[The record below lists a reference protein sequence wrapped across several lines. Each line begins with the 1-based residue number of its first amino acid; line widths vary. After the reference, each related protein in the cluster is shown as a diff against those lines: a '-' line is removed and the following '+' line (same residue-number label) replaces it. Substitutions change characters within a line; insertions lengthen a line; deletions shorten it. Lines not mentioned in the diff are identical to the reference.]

1 MALDKIGVE
10 IEVKSK
16 GAAKAIADV
25 TKGLGDFNE
34 ELSRN
39 REGMQVLDQLT
50 GGAVSQFQDY
60 SSSVKGGIKAVKGLS
75 TSFKGLRTA
84 IVATGIGAIVIALG
98 LIVAY
103 WEDIIE
109 LVSGV
114 SKEQKNLLALQEE
127 IVAASQMQYDNINA
141 TSNTLKLQGKSE
153 RDILNAKKLQT
164 DETIRQ
170 LEAQLITQKEI
181 KDAQVET
188 AKRNQNI
195 AMGIIGFLT
204 APIVILLGLVDG
216 LTNSLATLGI
226 LDEGTML
233 TEGFLNTT
241 SKLLFNPDEIA
252 AKGDEAV
259 AETQKQLQ
267 KLKNTRDG
275 FILQKQKEDADA
287 EQKRKDDEA
296 KKQKEDADAEQD
308 AEQKRKD
315 DEAKKQKEI
324 DDKTKAEQDAL
335 DKLKADSAKK
345 DADLKRQQLQSIEN
359 LENEYFNRLLD
370 KQTIE
375 ENAVREKYFNLIEA
389 ARQYG
394 EDTSVLEE
402 AQSAELKAI
411 KEKADAEDIAR
422 DKTLKKQQL
431 STMSDTFGQ
440 VANILGKKSAAGKA
454 AAIAAATINTYQ
466 GISEVWG
473 NESILPSPFDVIQ
486 KAVASAT
493 VLASGLKTVQQ
504 IKSVP
509 KPAGVTGGGGG
520 GGGTPTFTPPAFN
533 VVGASGSSQLADAI
547 GGQSNQPTRAYVV
560 SDDVTTSQALERNIV
575 DGATIG

>member
-84 IVATGIGAIVIALG
+84 IVATGIGAIVIALA
-98 LIVAY
+98 LIVTY

-114 SKEQKNLLALQEE
+114 SKEQKDLLALQEE
-127 IVAASQMQYDNINA
+127 SVAASQMQYDNINA

-181 KDAQVET
+181 KDSQVET
-188 AKRNQNI
+188 AKRNRNI
-195 AMGIIGFLT
+195 LQGIISFITL
-204 APIVILLGLVDG
+204 PITLLLGSVDAI
-216 LTNSLATLGI
+216 TQTLAQLGI
-226 LDEGTML
+226 LDEGTGL
-233 TEGFLNTT
+233 AAGFTGGIAELV
-241 SKLLFNPDEIA
+241 FDPEDVA

-275 FILQKQKEDADA
+275 FILQKQKEDA
-287 EQKRKDDEA
+287 
-296 KKQKEDADAEQD
+296 D

-411 KEKADAEDIAR
+411 KDKADAEDIAR
-422 DKTLKKQQL
+422 DKILKKQQL
-431 STMSDTFGQ
+431 SSMSDTFGQ

-473 NESILPSPFDVIQ
+473 NESTLPSPFDVIQ

>member
-98 LIVAY
+98 LIVTY

-114 SKEQKNLLALQEE
+114 SKEQKDLLALQEE
-127 IVAASQMQYDNINA
+127 SVAASQMQYDNINA

-204 APIVILLGLVDG
+204 APIVVLLGLVDG

-275 FILQKQKEDADA
+275 FILQKQKEDA
-287 EQKRKDDEA
+287 
-296 KKQKEDADAEQD
+296 D

-411 KEKADAEDIAR
+411 KDKADAEDIAR

>member
-16 GAAKAIADV
+16 GATKAIAEV

-84 IVATGIGAIVIALG
+84 IVATGIGAIVLALG

-103 WEDIIE
+103 WDDIME

-114 SKEQKNLLALQEE
+114 SEEQKDLLALQEE
-127 IVAASQMQYDNINA
+127 SVAASQMQYDNINA

-153 RDILNAKKLQT
+153 RDILNAKKAQT

-233 TEGFLNTT
+233 AEGFLNTT

-296 KKQKEDADAEQD
+296 KKQKE
-308 AEQKRKD
+308 
-315 DEAKKQKEI
+315 I
-324 DDKTKAEQDAL
+324 DDKTKADQDAL
-335 DKLKADSAKK
+335 DKLKADSAKN

-370 KQTIE
+370 KQTQE
-375 ENAVREKYFNLIEA
+375 ENAVRQKYFNLIEA

-402 AQSAELKAI
+402 AQSAELQTI
-411 KEKADAEDIAR
+411 KDKADVEDIAR
-422 DKTLKKQQL
+422 DKALKKQQL
-431 STMSDTFGQ
+431 SSLSDTFGQ
-440 VANILGKKSAAGKA
+440 VAGILGKKSAAGKA

-473 NESILPSPFDVIQ
+473 NESVLPEPFATIQ
-486 KAVASAT
+486 KIVSSAT

>member
-103 WEDIIE
+103 WDDIIE

-114 SKEQKNLLALQEE
+114 SKEQKDLLALQEE
-127 IVAASQMQYDNINA
+127 SVAASQMQYDNINA

-181 KDAQVET
+181 KDSQVET
-188 AKRNQNI
+188 AKRNRNI
-195 AMGIIGFLT
+195 LQGIISFITL
-204 APIVILLGLVDG
+204 PITLLLGSVDAI
-216 LTNSLATLGI
+216 TQTLAQLGI
-226 LDEGTML
+226 LDEGTGL
-233 TEGFLNTT
+233 AAGFTGGIAELV
-241 SKLLFNPDEIA
+241 FDPEDVA
-252 AKGDEAV
+252 AKGDETI

-296 KKQKEDADAEQD
+296 KKQKE
-308 AEQKRKD
+308 
-315 DEAKKQKEI
+315 I
-324 DDKTKAEQDAL
+324 DDKTKADQDAL

-345 DADLKRQQLQSIEN
+345 DADLKKQQLESIEN

-411 KEKADAEDIAR
+411 KDKADAEDIAR

-431 STMSDTFGQ
+431 SSMSDTFGQ

-473 NESILPSPFDVIQ
+473 NESTLPSPFDVIQ

-547 GGQSNQPTRAYVV
+547 GSQSNQPTRAYVV

>member
-25 TKGLGDFNE
+25 TTGLGQFND

-39 REGMQVLDQLT
+39 REGMQILDQLT

-84 IVATGIGAIVIALG
+84 IVATGIGAIVLALG

-103 WEDIIE
+103 WDDIME

-114 SKEQKNLLALQEE
+114 SEEQKDLLALQEE
-127 IVAASQMQYDNINA
+127 SVAASQMQYDNINA

-153 RDILNAKKLQT
+153 RDILNAKKAQT
-164 DETIRQ
+164 DETIKQ

-204 APIVILLGLVDG
+204 APIVVLLGLVDG
-216 LTNSLATLGI
+216 LTSSLATLGI

-233 TEGFLNTT
+233 AEGFLNTT

-259 AETQKQLQ
+259 AETEKQLQ

-287 EQKRKDDEA
+287 EQKRKDTEA
-296 KKQKEDADAEQD
+296 A
-308 AEQKRKD
+308 
-315 DEAKKQKEI
+315 KQKEI
-324 DDKTKAEQDAL
+324 DDKAKADQDAL

-345 DADLKRQQLQSIEN
+345 DEDLKRQQLQSIEN

-375 ENAVREKYFNLIEA
+375 ENAVRDKYFNLIEA

-411 KEKADAEDIAR
+411 KDKADAEDIAR

-431 STMSDTFGQ
+431 SSIGDTFGQ

-473 NESILPSPFDVIQ
+473 NESTLPSPFDVIQ

-493 VLASGLKTVQQ
+493 VLASGLKTVQK

-509 KPAGVTGGGGG
+509 KPAGVTGGGGS
-520 GGGTPTFTPPAFN
+520 GGGTPNFTPPAFN

-575 DGATIG
+575 NGATIG

>member
-60 SSSVKGGIKAVKGLS
+60 SSSIKSGIKGVKGLS
-75 TSFKGLRTA
+75 ASFKGLRTA
-84 IVATGIGAIVIALG
+84 ITATGIGAIVLALG

-103 WEDIIE
+103 WDDIIE

-114 SKEQKNLLALQEE
+114 SKEQKDLLALQEE
-127 IVAASQMQYDNINA
+127 SVAASQMQYDNINA

-181 KDAQVET
+181 KDSQVET
-188 AKRNQNI
+188 AKRNRNI
-195 AMGIIGFLT
+195 LQGIISFITL
-204 APIVILLGLVDG
+204 PITLLLGSVDAI
-216 LTNSLATLGI
+216 TQTLAQLGI
-226 LDEGTML
+226 LDEGTGL
-233 TEGFLNTT
+233 AAGFTGGIAELV
-241 SKLLFNPDEIA
+241 FDPEDVA
-252 AKGDEAV
+252 AKGDETI

-287 EQKRKDDEA
+287 AQKRKDDEA
-296 KKQKEDADAEQD
+296 A
-308 AEQKRKD
+308 
-315 DEAKKQKEI
+315 KQKEI
-324 DDKTKAEQDAL
+324 DDKAKADQDAL
-335 DKLKADSAKK
+335 DKLKADSLKK
-345 DADLKRQQLQSIEN
+345 DEDLKRQQLQSIEN

-370 KQTIE
+370 KQTQE

-411 KEKADAEDIAR
+411 KDKADAEDIAR
-422 DKTLKKQQL
+422 DKALKKQQL
-431 STMSDTFGQ
+431 SSMSDTFGQ

-473 NESILPSPFDVIQ
+473 NESTLPSPFDVIQ

-493 VLASGLKTVQQ
+493 VLASG
-504 IKSVP
+504 
-509 KPAGVTGGGGG
+509 
-520 GGGTPTFTPPAFN
+520 
-533 VVGASGSSQLADAI
+533 
-547 GGQSNQPTRAYVV
+547 
-560 SDDVTTSQALERNIV
+560 
-575 DGATIG
+575 

>member
-25 TKGLGDFNE
+25 TTGLGQFND

-39 REGMQVLDQLT
+39 REGMQILDQLT

-84 IVATGIGAIVIALG
+84 IVATGIGAIVLALG

-103 WEDIIE
+103 WDDIME

-114 SKEQKNLLALQEE
+114 SEEQKDLLALQEE
-127 IVAASQMQYDNINA
+127 SVAASQMQYDNINA

-153 RDILNAKKLQT
+153 RDILNAKKAQT
-164 DETIRQ
+164 DETIKQ

-204 APIVILLGLVDG
+204 APIVVLLGLVDG
-216 LTNSLATLGI
+216 LTSSLATLGI

-233 TEGFLNTT
+233 AEGFLNTT

-259 AETQKQLQ
+259 AETEKQLQ

-287 EQKRKDDEA
+287 EQKRKDTEA
-296 KKQKEDADAEQD
+296 A
-308 AEQKRKD
+308 
-315 DEAKKQKEI
+315 KQKEI
-324 DDKTKAEQDAL
+324 DDKAKADQDAL
-335 DKLKADSAKK
+335 DKAKADSAKN
-345 DADLKRQQLQSIEN
+345 DEDLKRQQLQSIEN

-375 ENAVREKYFNLIEA
+375 ENAVRDKYFNLIEA

-411 KEKADAEDIAR
+411 KDKADAEDIAR

-431 STMSDTFGQ
+431 SSIGDTFGQ

-473 NESILPSPFDVIQ
+473 NESTLPSPFDVIQ

-493 VLASGLKTVQQ
+493 VLASGLKTVQK

-509 KPAGVTGGGGG
+509 KPAGVTGGGGS
-520 GGGTPTFTPPAFN
+520 GGGTPNFTPPAFN

-575 DGATIG
+575 NGATIG

>member
-103 WEDIIE
+103 WDDIIE

-114 SKEQKNLLALQEE
+114 SKEQKDLLALQEE
-127 IVAASQMQYDNINA
+127 SVAASQMQYDNINA

-181 KDAQVET
+181 KDSQVET
-188 AKRNQNI
+188 AKRNRNI
-195 AMGIIGFLT
+195 LQGIISFITL
-204 APIVILLGLVDG
+204 PITLLLGSVDAI
-216 LTNSLATLGI
+216 TQTLAQLGI
-226 LDEGTML
+226 LDEGTGL
-233 TEGFLNTT
+233 AAGFTGGIAELV
-241 SKLLFNPDEIA
+241 FDPEDVA
-252 AKGDEAV
+252 AKGDETI

-287 EQKRKDDEA
+287 EQKRKDTEA
-296 KKQKEDADAEQD
+296 A
-308 AEQKRKD
+308 
-315 DEAKKQKEI
+315 KQKEI
-324 DDKTKAEQDAL
+324 DDKAKADQDAL

-345 DADLKRQQLQSIEN
+345 DEDLKRQQLQSIEN

-375 ENAVREKYFNLIEA
+375 ENAVRDKYFNLIEA

-411 KEKADAEDIAR
+411 KDKADAEDIAR

-431 STMSDTFGQ
+431 SSIGDTFGQ

-473 NESILPSPFDVIQ
+473 NESTLPSPFDVIQ

-493 VLASGLKTVQQ
+493 VLASGLKTVQK

-509 KPAGVTGGGGG
+509 KPAGVTGGGGS
-520 GGGTPTFTPPAFN
+520 GGGTPNFTPPAFN

-575 DGATIG
+575 NGATIG

>member
-84 IVATGIGAIVIALG
+84 IVATGIGAIVIALA
-98 LIVAY
+98 LIVTY

-114 SKEQKNLLALQEE
+114 SKEQKDLLALQEE
-127 IVAASQMQYDNINA
+127 SVAASQMQYDNINA

-204 APIVILLGLVDG
+204 APIVVLLGLVDG

-275 FILQKQKEDADA
+275 FILQKQKEDA
-287 EQKRKDDEA
+287 
-296 KKQKEDADAEQD
+296 D

-411 KEKADAEDIAR
+411 KDKADAEDIAR

>member
-84 IVATGIGAIVIALG
+84 IVATGIGAIVIALA
-98 LIVAY
+98 LIVTY

-114 SKEQKNLLALQEE
+114 SKEQKDLLALQEE
-127 IVAASQMQYDNINA
+127 SVAASQMQYDNINA

-188 AKRNQNI
+188 AKRNRNI
-195 AMGIIGFLT
+195 LQGIISFITL
-204 APIVILLGLVDG
+204 PITLLLGSVDAI
-216 LTNSLATLGI
+216 TQTLAQLGI
-226 LDEGTML
+226 LDEGTGL
-233 TEGFLNTT
+233 AAGFTGGIAELV
-241 SKLLFNPDEIA
+241 FDPEDVA
-252 AKGDEAV
+252 AKGDETI

-275 FILQKQKEDADA
+275 FILQKQKEDA
-287 EQKRKDDEA
+287 
-296 KKQKEDADAEQD
+296 D

-411 KEKADAEDIAR
+411 KDKADAEDIAR
-422 DKTLKKQQL
+422 DKILKKQQL
-431 STMSDTFGQ
+431 SSMSDTFGQ

-473 NESILPSPFDVIQ
+473 NESTLPSPFDVIQ

>member
-84 IVATGIGAIVIALG
+84 IVATGIGAIVIALA
-98 LIVAY
+98 LIVTY

-114 SKEQKNLLALQEE
+114 SKEQKDLLALQEE
-127 IVAASQMQYDNINA
+127 SVAASQMQYDNINA

-204 APIVILLGLVDG
+204 APIVVLLGLVDG

-252 AKGDEAV
+252 AKGDETI

-296 KKQKEDADAEQD
+296 KKQKE
-308 AEQKRKD
+308 
-315 DEAKKQKEI
+315 I
-324 DDKTKAEQDAL
+324 DDKTKADQDAL

-411 KEKADAEDIAR
+411 KDKADAEDIAR
-422 DKTLKKQQL
+422 DKILKKQQL
-431 STMSDTFGQ
+431 SSMSDTFGQ

-473 NESILPSPFDVIQ
+473 NESTLPSPFDVIQ

>member
-103 WEDIIE
+103 WDDIIE

-114 SKEQKNLLALQEE
+114 SKEQKDLLALQEE
-127 IVAASQMQYDNINA
+127 SVAASQMQYDNINA

-181 KDAQVET
+181 KDSQVET
-188 AKRNQNI
+188 AKRNRNI
-195 AMGIIGFLT
+195 LQGIISFITL
-204 APIVILLGLVDG
+204 PITLLLGSVDAI
-216 LTNSLATLGI
+216 TQTLAQLGI
-226 LDEGTML
+226 LDEGTGL
-233 TEGFLNTT
+233 AAGFTGGIAELV
-241 SKLLFNPDEIA
+241 FDPEDVA
-252 AKGDEAV
+252 AKGDETI

-275 FILQKQKEDADA
+275 FILQKQKEDA
-287 EQKRKDDEA
+287 
-296 KKQKEDADAEQD
+296 D

-411 KEKADAEDIAR
+411 KDKADAEDIAR

-431 STMSDTFGQ
+431 SSMSDTFGQ

-473 NESILPSPFDVIQ
+473 NESTLPSPFDVIQ

>member
-25 TKGLGDFNE
+25 TTGLGEFNE

-103 WEDIIE
+103 WDDIME

-114 SKEQKNLLALQEE
+114 SEEQKDLLALQEE
-127 IVAASQMQYDNINA
+127 SVAASQMQYDNINA

-181 KDAQVET
+181 KDSQVET
-188 AKRNQNI
+188 AKRNRNI
-195 AMGIIGFLT
+195 LQGIISFITL
-204 APIVILLGLVDG
+204 PITLLLGSVDAI
-216 LTNSLATLGI
+216 TQTLAQLGI
-226 LDEGTML
+226 LDEGTGL
-233 TEGFLNTT
+233 AAGFTGGIAELI
-241 SKLLFNPDEIA
+241 FDPEDVA
-252 AKGDEAV
+252 AKGDETI

-275 FILQKQKEDADA
+275 FILQKQKEDA
-287 EQKRKDDEA
+287 
-296 KKQKEDADAEQD
+296 D

-411 KEKADAEDIAR
+411 KDKADAEDIAR

-431 STMSDTFGQ
+431 SSMSDTFGQ

-473 NESILPSPFDVIQ
+473 NESTLPSPFDVIQ

>member
-16 GAAKAIADV
+16 GAAKAIAEV

-75 TSFKGLRTA
+75 TSFKRLRTA
-84 IVATGIGAIVIALG
+84 IMSTGIGAIVLALG

-103 WEDIIE
+103 WDDIIE

-114 SKEQKNLLALQEE
+114 SKEQKDLLALQEE
-127 IVAASQMQYDNINA
+127 SVAASQMQYDNINA

-153 RDILNAKKLQT
+153 RDILNAKKAQT
-164 DETIRQ
+164 DETIKQ

-195 AMGIIGFLT
+195 AMGIIAFLT
-204 APIVILLGLVDG
+204 SPIVVLLGLVDG
-216 LTNSLATLGI
+216 LTSSLATLGI

-233 TEGFLNTT
+233 AEGFLKST
-241 SKLLFNPDEIA
+241 SELLFNPDDIA
-252 AKGDEAV
+252 AKGDEAI
-259 AETQKQLQ
+259 AETQKQLT

-275 FILQKQKEDADA
+275 FILQQQKEAADA
-287 EQKRKDDEA
+287 EQKL
-296 KKQKEDADAEQD
+296 
-308 AEQKRKD
+308 KD

-324 DDKTKAEQDAL
+324 DDKAKEKQDAL
-335 DKLKADSAKK
+335 DKLKADSLKK
-345 DADLKRQQLQSIEN
+345 DEDLKRQQLQSIEN

-370 KQTIE
+370 KQTQE
-375 ENAVREKYFNLIEA
+375 ENAVRQKYFNLIEA

-402 AQSAELKAI
+402 AQSEELKAI
-411 KEKADAEDIAR
+411 KDKADAEDKAR
-422 DKTLKKQQL
+422 DKALKKQQL
-431 STMSDTFGQ
+431 SSIGDTFGQ

-473 NESILPSPFDVIQ
+473 NESVLPEPFATIQ
-486 KAVASAT
+486 KIVSSGVT
-493 VLASGLKTVQQ
+493 LAAGLKTVQQ
-504 IKSVP
+504 IKSTP
-509 KPAGVTGGGGG
+509 KPAGVSGGGGG

-547 GGQSNQPTRAYVV
+547 GGQSQQPTRAYVV

-575 DGATIG
+575 NGATIG

>member
-25 TKGLGDFNE
+25 TTGLGQFND

-39 REGMQVLDQLT
+39 REGMQILDQLT

-84 IVATGIGAIVIALG
+84 IVATGIGAIVLALG

-103 WEDIIE
+103 WDDIME

-114 SKEQKNLLALQEE
+114 SEEQKDLLALQEE
-127 IVAASQMQYDNINA
+127 SVAASQMQYDNINA

-153 RDILNAKKLQT
+153 RDILNAKKAQT
-164 DETIRQ
+164 DETIKQ

-204 APIVILLGLVDG
+204 APIVVLLGLVDG

-259 AETQKQLQ
+259 AETEKQLQ

-287 EQKRKDDEA
+287 QQKRKDTEA
-296 KKQKEDADAEQD
+296 A
-308 AEQKRKD
+308 
-315 DEAKKQKEI
+315 KQKEI
-324 DDKTKAEQDAL
+324 DDKAKADQDAL

-345 DADLKRQQLQSIEN
+345 DEDLKRQQLQSIEN

-375 ENAVREKYFNLIEA
+375 ENAVRDKYFNLIEA

-411 KEKADAEDIAR
+411 KDKADAEDIAR

-431 STMSDTFGQ
+431 SSIGDTFGQ

-473 NESILPSPFDVIQ
+473 NESTLPSPFDVIQ

-493 VLASGLKTVQQ
+493 VLASGLKTVQK

-509 KPAGVTGGGGG
+509 KPAGVTGGGGS
-520 GGGTPTFTPPAFN
+520 GGGTPNFTPPAFN

-575 DGATIG
+575 NGATIG

>member
-25 TKGLGDFNE
+25 TTGLVQFND

-39 REGMQVLDQLT
+39 REGMQILDQLT

-84 IVATGIGAIVIALG
+84 IVATGIGAIVVALG

-103 WEDIIE
+103 WDDIME

-114 SKEQKNLLALQEE
+114 SEEQKDLLALQEE
-127 IVAASQMQYDNINA
+127 SVAASQMQYDNINA

-153 RDILNAKKLQT
+153 RDILNAKKAQT
-164 DETIRQ
+164 DETIKQ
-170 LEAQLITQKEI
+170 LEAQLVTQKEMKI
-181 KDAQVET
+181 SQVE
-188 AKRNQNI
+188 AAERNKNI
-195 AMGIIGFLT
+195 AQGIIRFLT
-204 APIVILLGLVDG
+204 LPITYILSMIDAITAAASLLPLVGDVSSNLEEKFSG
-216 LTNSLATLGI
+216 GI
-226 LDEGTML
+226 A
-233 TEGFLNTT
+233 N
-241 SKLLFNPDEIA
+241 LLFDPSEVA

-259 AETQKQLQ
+259 AETEKQLQ

-287 EQKRKDDEA
+287 EQKRKDTEA
-296 KKQKEDADAEQD
+296 A
-308 AEQKRKD
+308 
-315 DEAKKQKEI
+315 KQKEI
-324 DDKTKAEQDAL
+324 DDKAKADQDAL

-345 DADLKRQQLQSIEN
+345 DEDLKRQQLQSIEN

-375 ENAVREKYFNLIEA
+375 ENAVRDKYFNLIEA

-411 KEKADAEDIAR
+411 KDKADAEDIAR

-431 STMSDTFGQ
+431 SSIGDTFGQ

-473 NESILPSPFDVIQ
+473 NESTLPSPFDVIQ

-493 VLASGLKTVQQ
+493 VLASGLKTVQK

-509 KPAGVTGGGGG
+509 KPAGVTGGGGS
-520 GGGTPTFTPPAFN
+520 GGGTPNFTPPAFN

-575 DGATIG
+575 NGATIG

>member
-25 TKGLGDFNE
+25 TTGLGQFND

-39 REGMQVLDQLT
+39 REGMQILDQLT

-84 IVATGIGAIVIALG
+84 IVATGIGAIVLALG

-103 WEDIIE
+103 WDDIME

-114 SKEQKNLLALQEE
+114 SEEQKDLLALQEE
-127 IVAASQMQYDNINA
+127 SVAASQMQYDNINA

-153 RDILNAKKLQT
+153 RDILNAKKAQT
-164 DETIRQ
+164 DETIKQ

-204 APIVILLGLVDG
+204 APIVVLLGLVDG
-216 LTNSLATLGI
+216 LTSSLATLGI

-233 TEGFLNTT
+233 AEGFLNTT

-259 AETQKQLQ
+259 AETEKQLQ

-287 EQKRKDDEA
+287 EQKRKDTEA
-296 KKQKEDADAEQD
+296 A
-308 AEQKRKD
+308 
-315 DEAKKQKEI
+315 KQKEI
-324 DDKTKAEQDAL
+324 DDKAKADQDAL
-335 DKLKADSAKK
+335 DKAKADSAKN
-345 DADLKRQQLQSIEN
+345 DEDLKRQQLQSIEN

-375 ENAVREKYFNLIEA
+375 ENAVRDKYFNLIEA

-394 EDTSVLEE
+394 EDTSVLEA

-411 KEKADAEDIAR
+411 KDKADAEDIAR

-431 STMSDTFGQ
+431 SSMSDTFGQ

-473 NESILPSPFDVIQ
+473 NESTLPSPFDVIQ

-575 DGATIG
+575 NGATIG

>member
-25 TKGLGDFNE
+25 TTGLGQFND

-39 REGMQVLDQLT
+39 REGMQILDQLT

-84 IVATGIGAIVIALG
+84 IVATGIGAIVLALG

-103 WEDIIE
+103 WDDIME

-114 SKEQKNLLALQEE
+114 SEEQKDLLALQEE
-127 IVAASQMQYDNINA
+127 SVAASQMQYDNINA

-153 RDILNAKKLQT
+153 RDILNAKKAQT
-164 DETIRQ
+164 DETIKQ

-204 APIVILLGLVDG
+204 APIVVLLGLVDG
-216 LTNSLATLGI
+216 LTSSLATLGI

-233 TEGFLNTT
+233 AEGFLNTT

-259 AETQKQLQ
+259 AETEKQLQ

-287 EQKRKDDEA
+287 EQKRKDTEA
-296 KKQKEDADAEQD
+296 A
-308 AEQKRKD
+308 
-315 DEAKKQKEI
+315 KQKEI
-324 DDKTKAEQDAL
+324 DDKAKADQDAL
-335 DKLKADSAKK
+335 DKAKADSAKN
-345 DADLKRQQLQSIEN
+345 DEDLKRQQLQSIEN

-375 ENAVREKYFNLIEA
+375 ENAVRDKYFNLIEA

-394 EDTSVLEE
+394 EDTSVLEA

-411 KEKADAEDIAR
+411 KDKADAEDIAR

-431 STMSDTFGQ
+431 SSIGDTFGQ

-473 NESILPSPFDVIQ
+473 NESTLPSPFDVIQ

-493 VLASGLKTVQQ
+493 VLASGLKTVQK

-509 KPAGVTGGGGG
+509 KPAGVTGGGGS
-520 GGGTPTFTPPAFN
+520 GGGTPNFTPPAFN

-575 DGATIG
+575 NGATIG

>member
-103 WEDIIE
+103 WDDIIE

-114 SKEQKNLLALQEE
+114 SKEQKDLLALQEE
-127 IVAASQMQYDNINA
+127 SVAASQMQYDNINA

-181 KDAQVET
+181 KDSQVET
-188 AKRNQNI
+188 AKRNRNI
-195 AMGIIGFLT
+195 LQGIISFITL
-204 APIVILLGLVDG
+204 PITLLLGSVDAI
-216 LTNSLATLGI
+216 TQTLAQLGI
-226 LDEGTML
+226 LDEGTGL
-233 TEGFLNTT
+233 AAGFTGGIAELV
-241 SKLLFNPDEIA
+241 FDPEDVA
-252 AKGDEAV
+252 AKGDETI

-296 KKQKEDADAEQD
+296 KKQKE
-308 AEQKRKD
+308 
-315 DEAKKQKEI
+315 I
-324 DDKTKAEQDAL
+324 DDKTKADQDAL

-411 KEKADAEDIAR
+411 KDKADAEDIAR

-431 STMSDTFGQ
+431 SSMSDTFGQ

-473 NESILPSPFDVIQ
+473 NESTLPSPFDVIQ

>member
-1 MALDKIGVE
+1 
-10 IEVKSK
+10 
-16 GAAKAIADV
+16 
-25 TKGLGDFNE
+25 
-34 ELSRN
+34 
-39 REGMQVLDQLT
+39 
-50 GGAVSQFQDY
+50 
-60 SSSVKGGIKAVKGLS
+60 
-75 TSFKGLRTA
+75 
-84 IVATGIGAIVIALG
+84 
-98 LIVAY
+98 
-103 WEDIIE
+103 
-109 LVSGV
+109 
-114 SKEQKNLLALQEE
+114 
-127 IVAASQMQYDNINA
+127 MQYDNINA

-181 KDAQVET
+181 KDSQVET
-188 AKRNQNI
+188 AKRNRNI
-195 AMGIIGFLT
+195 LQGIISFITL
-204 APIVILLGLVDG
+204 PITLLLGSVDAI
-216 LTNSLATLGI
+216 TQTLAQLGI
-226 LDEGTML
+226 LDEGTGL
-233 TEGFLNTT
+233 AAGFTGGIAELV
-241 SKLLFNPDEIA
+241 FDPEDVA
-252 AKGDEAV
+252 AKGDETI

-275 FILQKQKEDADA
+275 FILQKQKEDA
-287 EQKRKDDEA
+287 
-296 KKQKEDADAEQD
+296 D

-389 ARQYG
+389 ARTYG
-394 EDTSVLEE
+394 EDTKVLEA

-411 KEKADAEDIAR
+411 KDKADAEDIAR

-431 STMSDTFGQ
+431 SSMSDTFGQ

-473 NESILPSPFDVIQ
+473 NESTLPSPFDVIQ

>member
-84 IVATGIGAIVIALG
+84 IVATGIGAIVIALA
-98 LIVAY
+98 LIVTY

-114 SKEQKNLLALQEE
+114 SKEQKDLLALQEE
-127 IVAASQMQYDNINA
+127 SVAASQMQYDNINA

-181 KDAQVET
+181 KDSQVET
-188 AKRNQNI
+188 AKRNRNI
-195 AMGIIGFLT
+195 LQGIISFITL
-204 APIVILLGLVDG
+204 PITLLLGSVDAI
-216 LTNSLATLGI
+216 TQTLAQLGI
-226 LDEGTML
+226 LDEGTGL
-233 TEGFLNTT
+233 AAGFTGGIAELV
-241 SKLLFNPDEIA
+241 FDPEDVA
-252 AKGDEAV
+252 AKGDETI

-275 FILQKQKEDADA
+275 FILQKQKEDA
-287 EQKRKDDEA
+287 
-296 KKQKEDADAEQD
+296 D

-411 KEKADAEDIAR
+411 KDKADAEDIAR
-422 DKTLKKQQL
+422 DKILKKQQL
-431 STMSDTFGQ
+431 SSMSDTFGQ

-473 NESILPSPFDVIQ
+473 NESTLPSPFDVIQ

>member
-75 TSFKGLRTA
+75 TSFKGLRAA

-103 WEDIIE
+103 WDDIIE

-114 SKEQKNLLALQEE
+114 SKEQKDLLALQEE
-127 IVAASQMQYDNINA
+127 SVAASQMQYDNINA

-181 KDAQVET
+181 KDSQVET
-188 AKRNQNI
+188 AKRNRNI
-195 AMGIIGFLT
+195 LQGIISFITL
-204 APIVILLGLVDG
+204 PITLLLGSVDAI
-216 LTNSLATLGI
+216 TQTLAQLGI
-226 LDEGTML
+226 LDEGTGL
-233 TEGFLNTT
+233 AAGFTGGIAELV
-241 SKLLFNPDEIA
+241 FDPEDVA
-252 AKGDEAV
+252 AKGDETI

-275 FILQKQKEDADA
+275 FILQKQKEDA
-287 EQKRKDDEA
+287 
-296 KKQKEDADAEQD
+296 D

-389 ARQYG
+389 ARTYG
-394 EDTSVLEE
+394 EDTKVLEA

-411 KEKADAEDIAR
+411 KDKADAEDIAR

-431 STMSDTFGQ
+431 SSMSDTFGQ

-473 NESILPSPFDVIQ
+473 NESTLPSPFDVIQ

>member
-75 TSFKGLRTA
+75 TSFKGLRAA

-103 WEDIIE
+103 WDDIIE

-114 SKEQKNLLALQEE
+114 SKEQKDLLALQEE
-127 IVAASQMQYDNINA
+127 SVAASQMQYDNINA

-181 KDAQVET
+181 KDSQVET
-188 AKRNQNI
+188 AKRNRNI
-195 AMGIIGFLT
+195 LQGIISFITL
-204 APIVILLGLVDG
+204 PITLLLGSVDAI
-216 LTNSLATLGI
+216 TQTLAQLGI
-226 LDEGTML
+226 LDEGTGL
-233 TEGFLNTT
+233 AAGFTGGIAELV
-241 SKLLFNPDEIA
+241 FDPEDVA
-252 AKGDEAV
+252 AKGDETI

-275 FILQKQKEDADA
+275 FILQKQKEDA
-287 EQKRKDDEA
+287 
-296 KKQKEDADAEQD
+296 D

-411 KEKADAEDIAR
+411 KDKADAEDIAR

-431 STMSDTFGQ
+431 SSMSDTFGQ

-473 NESILPSPFDVIQ
+473 NESTLPSPFDVIQ

>member
-84 IVATGIGAIVIALG
+84 IVATGIGAIVIALA
-98 LIVAY
+98 LIVTY

-114 SKEQKNLLALQEE
+114 SKEQKDLLALQEE
-127 IVAASQMQYDNINA
+127 SVAASQMQYDNINA

-181 KDAQVET
+181 KDSQVET
-188 AKRNQNI
+188 AKRNRNI
-195 AMGIIGFLT
+195 LQGIISFITL
-204 APIVILLGLVDG
+204 PITLLLGSVDAI
-216 LTNSLATLGI
+216 TQTLAQLGI
-226 LDEGTML
+226 LDEGTGL
-233 TEGFLNTT
+233 AAGFTGGIAELV
-241 SKLLFNPDEIA
+241 FDPEDVA
-252 AKGDEAV
+252 AKGDETI

-275 FILQKQKEDADA
+275 FILQKQKEDA
-287 EQKRKDDEA
+287 
-296 KKQKEDADAEQD
+296 D

-411 KEKADAEDIAR
+411 KDKADAEDIAR
-422 DKTLKKQQL
+422 DKILKKQQL
-431 STMSDTFGQ
+431 SSMSDTFGQ

-454 AAIAAATINTYQ
+454 AAIASATINTYQ